1 MRFKQ
6 KLTYMALGGAL
17 VFAGM
22 LLPTILINTAQTQ
35 GSSNGNFHTV
45 TAQNLKI
52 VDTDGNVLVKLGK
65 ARDSFGGGGYL
76 YIYDDKQRVQTA
88 VGVDKNG
95 GYVDINDKTG
105 DYGKRAVILRKGQYG
120 GRIDLY
126 RADGTPASFVGSA
139 ESGGILMAYDL
150 KGSRAS
156 AVGVDKNGK
165 GVLIGYVWT
174 PPSR

>member
-6 KLTYMALGGAL
+6 KLAYMALGGAL

-52 VDTDGNVLVKLGK
+52 VDADGNVLVKLGK
-65 ARDSFGGGGYL
+65 ARPSFGGGGYL
-76 YIYDDKQRVQTA
+76 NIYDDNQT
-88 VGVDKNG
+88 VLVSIGTDKNG

-105 DYGKRAVILRKGQYG
+105 DYGKRAVILRMGQYG

-126 RADGTPASFVGSA
+126 QADGTPASFVGS
-139 ESGGILMAYDL
+139 SSYGGVLQTYNK
-150 KGSRAS
+150 KGNRAS
-156 AVGVDKNGK
+156 MVGVDRAGV
-165 GVLIGYVWT
+165 GVLLGYVI
-174 PPSR
+174 P